1 MLIDVTRLA
10 DRMLRGRLP
19 TGVDRVSLEYVRHFR
34 ARSRALVRVA
44 GRWVVVNHGDSQH
57 VFDALLAPDADFSRT
72 VHWCVGRSYALS
84 WGGSGGPSVL
94 FNTGHSGL
102 DHPGYAGQVR
112 RRGWK
117 PIFFLHDLIPITHPE
132 YCRSGEADKHRRR
145 LETMLLA
152 GQGLIINS
160 SATRDALEG
169 FAGRHGWS
177 VPPCVVAPLAPARL
191 PTPAVSRPLAESYF
205 VVLGTIEPR
214 KNHMLLL
221 QLWRQLVEELGK
233 AAPRLVVIGQR
244 GWECE
249 QVVDLLERCAALQGV
264 VVEQSRCSD
273 AELSTWLHHARA
285 LLFPSFTEGYGI
297 PMVEALSHG
306 VPVIASDLPVF
317 REIAQNIPD
326 YLDPH
331 DGAGWKRRILDYAQP
346 ESAARLAQCLR
357 MKGFCAPT
365 WDEHFAMV
373 EDFMQ
378 EVHDSH

>member
-1 MLIDVTRLA
+1 MLIDITRLA
-10 DRMLRGRLP
+10 DRMLQGRLP

-34 ARSRALVRVA
+34 ASSRALVRVA
-44 GRWVVVNHGDSQH
+44 GRWVVVNRGDSQR
-57 VFDALLAPDADFSRT
+57 VFETLLAPDADCSR
-72 VHWCVGRSYALS
+72 VVRWCVGKSYALS
-84 WGGSGGPSVL
+84 WGGSGKPAVL
-94 FNTGHSGL
+94 LNTGHSGL

-145 LETMLLA
+145 LETMLVA
-152 GQGLIINS
+152 GQGLIVNS

-169 FAGRHGWS
+169 FASRHGWP

-191 PTPAVSRPLAESYF
+191 PTPAASRPLAESYF

-214 KNHMLLL
+214 KNHVLLL
-221 QLWRQLVEELGK
+221 ELWRQLVEELG
-233 AAPRLVVIGQR
+233 AEAPRLVVIGQR

-249 QVVDLLERCAALQGV
+249 QVVDLLDRCAALQGV

-273 AELSTWLHHARA
+273 ADLSTWLHHARA

-297 PMVEALSHG
+297 PMVEALSQG

-317 REIAQNIPD
+317 REIAQDIPD

-331 DGAGWKRRILDYAQP
+331 DGAEWKRRILDYVQP
-346 ESAARLAQCLR
+346 DSAARMAQCLR
-357 MKGFCAPT
+357 MEGFRVPT
-365 WDEHFAMV
+365 WGEHFVLIKELMRDV
-373 EDFMQ
+373 YG
-378 EVHDSH
+378 SH

>member
-10 DRMLRGRLP
+10 DRMLQGRLP

-44 GRWVVVNHGDSQH
+44 GRWVVVNCGDSQR
-57 VFDALLAPDADFSRT
+57 VFEALLAPDADCSR
-72 VHWCVGRSYALS
+72 VVRWCVGRSYALS
-84 WGGSGGPSVL
+84 WGGSGRLAVL
-94 FNTGHSGL
+94 LNTGHSGL
-102 DHPGYAGQVR
+102 ELPGYAGQVR
-112 RRGWK
+112 RSGWK

-145 LETMLLA
+145 LETMLVA
-152 GQGLIINS
+152 GQGLIVNS
-160 SATRDALEG
+160 SATRDALDG
-169 FAGRHGWS
+169 FAGRNGWP

-191 PTPAVSRPLAESYF
+191 PTPAVSRLLAESYF

-214 KNHMLLL
+214 KNHVLLL
-221 QLWRQLVEELGK
+221 QLWRQLVEELG
-233 AAPRLVVIGQR
+233 ASSPRLVVIGQR

-249 QVVDLLERCAALQGV
+249 QVVDLLERCAALQGI
-264 VVEQSRCSD
+264 VVEQSHCSD
-273 AELSTWLHHARA
+273 ADLSTWLHHARA

-297 PMVEALSHG
+297 PMVEALSQG

-317 REIAQNIPD
+317 REIAQDIPD

-346 ESAARLAQCLR
+346 DSAARMAQCLR
-357 MKGFCAPT
+357 MEGFRVPT
-365 WDEHFAMV
+365 WEEHFVLIGDLMRDV
-373 EDFMQ
+373 YG
-378 EVHDSH
+378 SH